1 MKLIERPKFFD
12 QFDEPEKSD
21 YERLLDEIRAQMRY
35 AIAKHPS
42 VKKSADPEIE
52 ALSFLSGFRA
62 MVRHAINQQPQ
73 IGAEL
78 IKIINEEVQNEAK

>member
-1 MKLIERPKFFD
+1 MKPIERPKFFD

-21 YERLLDEIRAQMRY
+21 YDRLLDEIRAQMRY
-35 AIAKHPS
+35 AIAKHPR
-42 VKKSADPEIE
+42 VKV
-52 ALSFLSGFRA
+52 LSFLSGFRA
-62 MVRHAINQQPQ
+62 MVRNAINQQPQ